1 MIKLNLGSGNK
12 LIDDYINI
20 DIADGNLVYPLSDF
34 KDESVDEIR
43 ASHILEHFSFR
54 DTVKILIEWNRV
66 LKLNG
71 VLKIAVPDFN
81 IIITDYIDHPI
92 MEGYL
97 FGGQI
102 DEYDYHKALFTEN
115 KLTQLLWNTGFYKF
129 SRWESEIDD
138 CAKLP
143 VSLNIRAIKSYGII
157 LTTPMNY
164 KAFEAK

>member
-20 DIADGNLVYPLSDF
+20 DISDGNLVYPLSDF

-66 LKLNG
+66 LKLDG
-71 VLKIAVPDFN
+71 VIKISVPDFN
-81 IIITDYIDHPI
+81 IIITHYLNHPI

-102 DEYDYHKALFTEN
+102 DEYDFHKALFTEN
-115 KLTQLLWNTGFYKF
+115 KLITLLLNTGFSHCCY
-129 SRWESEIDD
+129 WESEIDD

-143 VSLNIRAIKSYGII
+143 VSLNIKATKVK
-157 LTTPMNY
+157 NY
-164 KAFEAK
+164 ER